1 MNNDKD
7 QTEDAAD
14 DAGLTKQ
21 KKPRSDAQ
29 IAAFE
34 KARAV
39 QAAKRDEKATAASG
53 RAPDPDKERKK
64 IILQAVK
71 EKLNG
76 EAKSKVVEPET
87 DEESDEEAPPPPPK
101 KSHKKK
107 VEPPPMVK
115 AKKEPKIVYQEESSE
130 SEEEVIVVKKRKPK
144 KKTIIYEESESEEEP
159 PKKASRETK
168 SQMNKSMFKVTPGKV
183 TPGKVEDCGRRGAP
197 PETKSIY
204 YFAD

>member
-1 MNNDKD
+1 MSDDNE
-7 QTEDAAD
+7 QTENGAD
-14 DAGLTKQ
+14 GAGLTKQ
-21 KKPRSDAQ
+21 KKPRSEAQ

-39 QAAKRDEKATAASG
+39 QAAKRDEKASAASG

-76 EAKSKVVEPET
+76 EPKSKVVEPDT
-87 DEESDEEAPPPPPK
+87 DEESEEEAVREAQRADHSPPPPK

-107 VEPPPMVK
+107 VEPPPVVK

-159 PKKASRETK
+159 PKKTGAHSRDTK
-168 SQMNKSMFKVTPGKV
+168 SQMNKSMFKVTPGKA
-183 TPGKVEDCGRRGAP
+183 EAP
-197 PETKSIY
+197 KALY

>member
-1 MNNDKD
+1 MSDDND
-7 QTEDAAD
+7 QTENGAD
-14 DAGLTKQ
+14 DAVLTKQ
-21 KKPRSDAQ
+21 KKPRSEAQ

-39 QAAKRDEKATAASG
+39 QAAKRDEKASAASG

-76 EAKSKVVEPET
+76 EPKSKVVEPDT
-87 DEESDEEAPPPPPK
+87 DEESEEEAPPPK
-101 KSHKKK
+101 KPSKKAA
-107 VEPPPMVK
+107 PPPPVVK
-115 AKKEPKIVYQEESSE
+115 AKKEPKVIYQEESSE

-159 PKKASRETK
+159 PKKTTPHSRDTK

-183 TPGKVEDCGRRGAP
+183 EAP
-197 PETKSIY
+197 KALY

>member
-1 MNNDKD
+1 MSDDND
-7 QTEDAAD
+7 QTEDAAV
-14 DAGLTKQ
+14 LTKQ

-76 EAKSKVVEPET
+76 EPKSKVVESET
-87 DEESDEEAPPPPPK
+87 DEESDEEVPPPPPK

-107 VEPPPMVK
+107 VEPPPVVK
-115 AKKEPKIVYQEESSE
+115 AKKEPKVIYQEESSE

-159 PKKASRETK
+159 PKKTTPHSRDTK
-168 SQMNKSMFKVTPGKV
+168 SQMNKSMFKVTPGKA
-183 TPGKVEDCGRRGAP
+183 EAP
-197 PETKSIY
+197 KALY